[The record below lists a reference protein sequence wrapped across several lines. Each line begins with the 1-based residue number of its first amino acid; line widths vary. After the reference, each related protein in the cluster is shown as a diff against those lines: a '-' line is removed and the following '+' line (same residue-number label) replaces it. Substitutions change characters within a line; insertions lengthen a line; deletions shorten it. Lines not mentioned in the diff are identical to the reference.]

1 MERNQA
7 SPATQSRVTLEAY
20 ESAEQVLRRAG
31 CRPSPQRLLVL
42 EALSSRDHLSA
53 TEVLDAVRMV
63 YPTAS
68 ASTVYRTLDALTA
81 AGLIRA
87 NDLGLGRTHY
97 EMAAHHLH
105 HHAVC
110 VDCQAIVHLH
120 DDAIAFLSD
129 ALASRGF
136 HLADDREL
144 TFPGRCSAC
153 DANRRPAGS
162 GHAHAPHGTHLN
174 EDRSHV
180 HS

>member
-7 SPATQSRVTLEAY
+7 THATQSRVSLEAY
-20 ESAEQVLRRAG
+20 ESAERVLRRAG

-42 EALSSRDHLSA
+42 DALSRGDHLSA
-53 TEVLDAVRMV
+53 TEVLDEVRIV

-68 ASTVYRTLDALTA
+68 ASTVYRTLDSLAG

-120 DDAIAFLSD
+120 DEAIAALSH
-129 ALASRGF
+129 ALATRGF

-144 TFPGRCSAC
+144 TFPGRCDGC
-153 DANRRPAGS
+153 QANCPQTVKEHTQTHHRIDHDEE
-162 GHAHAPHGTHLN
+162 HAHA
-174 EDRSHV
+174 
-180 HS
+180 